1 LVADSQALAE
11 EAKSRYDKA
20 VFKVLDLDEYAADDE
35 EYEQKLKKE
44 IIALFFVAT
53 YGDGEP
59 TDNAARFYKWF
70 GEGNER
76 GEWLSN
82 LRFGVFG
89 LGNRQY
95 EHFNKV
101 CWCFYIDIV
110 LLYRAQFVYLHCLF
124 KLKVGKVVDQLLA
137 EQGNHRS
144 NNYNALFFSSIL
156 QRHNFACTVHA
167 HLRIVCH

>member
-70 GEGNER
+70 GEVCSQIHSSYGPFMGER
-76 GEWLSN
+76 CI
-82 LRFGVFG
+82 F
-89 LGNRQY
+89 
-95 EHFNKV
+95 
-101 CWCFYIDIV
+101 C
-110 LLYRAQFVYLHCLF
+110 
-124 KLKVGKVVDQLLA
+124 
-137 EQGNHRS
+137 
-144 NNYNALFFSSIL
+144 
-156 QRHNFACTVHA
+156 
-167 HLRIVCH
+167 